1 MVEDLR
7 ARELVPIIMQEVVPE
22 NLVINHLP
30 IDQLQVTCNLRE
42 QTHVLLDL
50 ESAQVALPRDSLQE
64 LEVKEEWEP
73 QIIIDHLICE
83 TISLVVKTTQ
93 TQEYHQELLDL
104 VHKGNLLGHVCII
117 ITRYLR
123 IDKEE
128 QVEFQI

>member
-22 NLVINHLP
+22 NLVINHLL

-42 QTHVLLDL
+42 QTHELLDL
-50 ESAQVALPRDSLQE
+50 ESARVALPRDSLQE

-104 VHKGNLLGHVCII
+104 VHKGNLLGHVYII

-128 QVEFQI
+128 QVAFQI